1 MSDPQVSER
10 DPGFASPEELNS
22 ALFAHLVMQQS
33 NMALMLLGKAPHPE
47 TGQTVQD
54 LEGAKLFI
62 DQLEMLEAKTKG
74 NLSKE
79 ESAMLKQT
87 LMSLRFSF
95 VQAVESAPPKTVE
108 QSRSEAAPS
117 QPGLA
122 TETAKA
128 APAASTV
135 LSGEDEEHRKKFT
148 KKY

>member
-1 MSDPQVSER
+1 MSGPHASEG
-10 DPGFASPEELNS
+10 DLGFTSPEEMNS

-33 NMALMLLGKAPHPE
+33 NMALMLLGKAPHPQ

-87 LMSLRFSF
+87 LMSLRLSF
-95 VQAVESAPPKTVE
+95 VQAVEAAPPETEGQTKP
-108 QSRSEAAPS
+108 EAAPA
-117 QPGLA
+117 QPGPA
-122 TETAKA
+122 AET
-128 APAASTV
+128 APAAGSAV
-135 LSGEDEEHRKKFT
+135 AGEEDEHRKKFT

>member
-1 MSDPQVSER
+1 MSDPQVSEQ
-10 DPGFASPEELNS
+10 DFDTPGPEEMNS

-33 NMALMLLGKAPHPE
+33 NMALLLLGKAPHPE

-95 VQAVESAPPKTVE
+95 VQAVESGPPKAEE
-108 QSRSEAAPS
+108 QSKSQAAPS
-117 QPGLA
+117 QPGP
-122 TETAKA
+122 A
-128 APAASTV
+128 AEPAPGPAAS
-135 LSGEDEEHRKKFT
+135 SEEEEQRKKFT

>member
-1 MSDPQVSER
+1 MSGPHASEG
-10 DPGFASPEELNS
+10 DLGFTSPEEMNS

-33 NMALMLLGKAPHPE
+33 NMALMLLGKAPHPQ

-87 LMSLRFSF
+87 LMTLQLSF
-95 VQAVESAPPKTVE
+95 VEAVESEPAQTQP
-108 QSRSEAAPS
+108 EAAKPSAEPS
-117 QPGLA
+117 QPA
-122 TETAKA
+122 ETSQPPPRQAE
-128 APAASTV
+128 PP
-135 LSGEDEEHRKKFT
+135 EEEHRTKFS